1 MVVMVRL
8 KEAGLKR
15 VLNGRAGMT
24 FVVDSFTET
33 LDERGKVAHVR
44 DYRGKDA
51 ALGREFQI
59 WSIGPDGYEMVENPR
74 RELILNALEETV
86 LETSLPG
93 DLIGVPGGTL
103 YAALSAYGCS
113 LELFLDLVGEL
124 VRTGRLRKSG
134 HQYFPPEGSP

>member
-86 LETSLPG
+86 LETP
-93 DLIGVPGGTL
+93 DLLGSGIPGGVL
-103 YAALSAYGCS
+103 YAALSAHGCS
-113 LELFLDLVGEL
+113 LEVFQDLMGEL
-124 VRTGRLRKSG
+124 VRTGRLRKAG
-134 HQYFPPEGSP
+134 HQYFPPKGRP